1 MTDSPEVL
9 LLDIGGVLIE
19 NVMFDE
25 LQRLTGANSQAELK
39 VKWLHS
45 RFARRFELGEIANH
59 EFANGII
66 GEFEL
71 ELTPQDFIAKFAGW
85 PRDYYPGALRL
96 IAELRKNHRVCALT
110 NCNAI
115 HWSERLTTPFERT
128 FSSHLMGA
136 IKPDRE
142 AFEQVAAQLQ
152 VALAQIQFFDDSLTN
167 VEAAQGLGIPAHHTD
182 GFAAL
187 QQTLSKLGLR

>member
-136 IKPDRE
+136 IKPRGVR
-142 AFEQVAAQLQ
+142 AGCRAATGG
-152 VALAQIQFFDDSLTN
+152 VSTDSILRRFPNQCRGGAGIGHTGSSHRRLCST
-167 VEAAQGLGIPAHHTD
+167 AANPI
-182 GFAAL
+182 
-187 QQTLSKLGLR
+187 